1 MCSRIGVCGFE
12 ICADAPALAG
22 LESASKPQ
30 TRTRDHLLKMRQ
42 SPLNLVGVWVRG
54 RVQRTNQIYL
64 NTTDRYKYNDNA
76 HVLVLDAL

>member
-1 MCSRIGVCGFE
+1 MFE

-22 LESASKPQ
+22 PESASNIG

-76 HVLVLDAL
+76 HVLYAS

>member
-1 MCSRIGVCGFE
+1 MFE
-12 ICADAPALAG
+12 ICADAPAG
-22 LESASKPQ
+22 PESASNIQ

-42 SPLNLVGVWVRG
+42 SPLNLVGVRARD

-76 HVLVLDAL
+76 HVLYAS

>member
-1 MCSRIGVCGFE
+1 MFE

-22 LESASKPQ
+22 PESASNMG
-30 TRTRDHLLKMRQ
+30 TRTRIRNHLLKMRQ
-42 SPLNLVGVWVRG
+42 SPLNLVGIRVRG

-76 HVLVLDAL
+76 HVLYAS

>member
-1 MCSRIGVCGFE
+1 MCSQIGVCTFE
-12 ICADAPALAG
+12 ICADAPAVAG
-22 LESASKPQ
+22 PESASKVQ
-30 TRTRDHLLKMRQ
+30 TRIRDHLLKMRQ

-76 HVLVLDAL
+76 HVLDAP

>member
-1 MCSRIGVCGFE
+1 MCSRIGVFLFE
-12 ICADAPALAG
+12 ICADAPAPAG
-22 LESASKPQ
+22 PESESNLE

-42 SPLNLVGVWVRG
+42 SPLNLVGVRVRA

-76 HVLVLDAL
+76 HVLYAS

>member
-1 MCSRIGVCGFE
+1 MFE

-22 LESASKPQ
+22 PESASNIG

-42 SPLNLVGVWVRG
+42 SPLNLVGVRVRA

-76 HVLVLDAL
+76 HVLDAL

>member
-1 MCSRIGVCGFE
+1 MCSQIGVSRFE
-12 ICADAPALAG
+12 ICADAPAPAAP
-22 LESASKPQ
+22 ESASNLE

-76 HVLVLDAL
+76 HVLYAS

>member
-1 MCSRIGVCGFE
+1 MCSQIGVGTFE
-12 ICADAPALAG
+12 ICADAPAAG
-22 LESASKPQ
+22 PESASNVQ
-30 TRTRDHLLKMRQ
+30 TRIRDHLLKMRQ

-76 HVLVLDAL
+76 HVLYAS

>member
-1 MCSRIGVCGFE
+1 MCSQIGVCTFE
-12 ICADAPALAG
+12 ICADAPAVAG
-22 LESASKPQ
+22 PESASNIE

-42 SPLNLVGVWVRG
+42 SPLNLVGVRVRV

-76 HVLVLDAL
+76 HVLDAL

>member
-1 MCSRIGVCGFE
+1 MFE
-12 ICADAPALAG
+12 ICADAPAYAG
-22 LESASKPQ
+22 SESASNIG
-30 TRTRDHLLKMRQ
+30 TRIRDHLLKMRQ

-76 HVLVLDAL
+76 HVLDAL